1 MLADD
6 TLSRKHAGFCAYTG
20 VLFDAIPT
28 QVQSNVDIA
37 EKAAGNSTWGV
48 RFCAFGK
55 LRYERMDIPA

>member
-37 EKAAGNSTWGV
+37 EKVVGNSISEAKL
-48 RFCAFGK
+48 CASGR
-55 LRYERMDIPA
+55 LSYEGMDISS